1 MLHLNTLMGNHPQ
14 AIPLKRGEI
23 TSSQIVFDFADVPV
37 PHEAFKPFVRDL
49 AFDVGELAI
58 VTFLQ
63 ALTYGKQL
71 MLLPFVVS
79 ARFHHGSLGYPVSKG
94 PTSPKDLEGRTVG
107 VRTYSQTTGVWVRSI
122 LQHQF
127 GVDPTKI
134 TFMTFDESHLAEYR
148 DPPNCILPPPGRK
161 LDDMLVAG
169 ELDAGI
175 PIALASTLMSDPRL
189 STIVPNPA
197 QAAKDWYAEN
207 KAPPI
212 NHMLVMRKSVAQAH
226 PEAVREIY
234 RMFCAGRDAMPPLK
248 EGEIDMLPYGIEKN
262 RRGLE
267 LVIQYAFEQ
276 GVIPRKFP
284 VDELFAD
291 AKRILGDACA

>member
-1 MLHLNTLMGNHPQ
+1 MQRLFTLMGNHPQ
-14 AIPLKRGEI
+14 AMPIKKGEV
-23 TSSQIVFDFADVPV
+23 TSSSVALDFADAPV
-37 PHEAFKPFVRDL
+37 PHEEFKPFVRDL
-49 AFDVGELAI
+49 KFDVGELAI

-63 ALTYGKQL
+63 AKTYGKDL

-94 PTSPKDLEGRTVG
+94 ALAPKDLEGRTVG

-122 LQHQF
+122 LQHQY
-127 GVDPTKI
+127 GVDHRKI
-134 TFMTFDESHLAEYR
+134 TFMTFDESHLAEFR
-148 DPPNCILPPPGRK
+148 DPPNCILPPPGKK
-161 LDDMLVAG
+161 LDDMLLAG

-189 STIVPNPA
+189 KTIVPDPA
-197 QAAKDWYAEN
+197 QAAKEWYAQN

-212 NHMLVMRKSVAQAH
+212 NHMLVMRKSVAEKNPQA
-226 PEAVREIY
+226 AREVY

-248 EGEIDMLPYGIEKN
+248 DGEIDMLPYGIEKN

-267 LVIQYAFEQ
+267 LVIQYAHEQ
-276 GVIPRKFP
+276 GVIPRKFT

-291 AKRILGDACA
+291 ARAILGKGCE

>member
-1 MLHLNTLMGNHPQ
+1 MTRLFTLMGNHPQ
-14 AIPLKRGEI
+14 AMPIKRCEI
-23 TSSQIVFDFADVPV
+23 TSSLVELDFANEPV

-49 AFDVGELAI
+49 KFDVGELAI

-63 ALTYGKQL
+63 AMVYGKQL

-79 ARFHHGSLGYPVSKG
+79 ARFHHGSLGYPVAKG
-94 PTSPKDLEGRTVG
+94 PTAPKDLEGRVVG

-122 LQHQF
+122 LQHQY
-127 GVDPTKI
+127 GVDHRKI

-148 DPPNCILPPPGRK
+148 DPPNCILPPPGKK
-161 LDDMLVAG
+161 LDDMLLAG

-175 PIALASTLMSDPRL
+175 PIALASTLMKDPRL
-189 STIVPNPA
+189 ATVVPNPEA
-197 QAAKDWYAEN
+197 AAKEWYAQN

-212 NHMLVMRKSVAQAH
+212 NHMLVMRKSTAEAN
-226 PEAVREIY
+226 PEAAREVY
-234 RMFCAGRDAMPPLK
+234 RMFKAGRDALPPLAP
-248 EGEIDMLPYGIEKN
+248 GEIDMLPYGVEKN

-267 LVIQYAFEQ
+267 LVIQYAHEQ
-276 GVIPRKFP
+276 GVIPRRFT

-291 AKRILGDACA
+291 ARRIIGDCE